1 MCRLVQNLYIK
12 DKILIFSMKKIIF
25 FLILSLLISFS
36 SIAKTIDQK
45 KEELKKIY
53 EAGGI
58 SKVEY
63 EKSIEFLEKPKKDKK
78 SNSQKKFSIKN
89 KKKNNKKLFGKKD
102 KDKDKDKEEIT
113 LKKIDELG
121 KPIKFDDSYYTRG
134 MVKKFSGCNNSFKC
148 RGDKAG
154 QELYKTF
161 TKNKSFGQKNPGKMI
176 KAMAMYEVF
185 YAKKLWY
192 ARKSL
197 ERYKEDNY
205 KKGLLSKRKKDEKEI
220 RSLFGINK
228 GRKNMREALGMNLD
242 TPTKEAIKK
251 FWLLGE
257 FLDLGTGVKNE
268 KLDKDLKE
276 RQELL
281 EAYKIQ
287 IANLKKKLQDDI
299 DEKED
304 EKSVE

>member
-1 MCRLVQNLYIK
+1 MKIINALIFII
-12 DKILIFSMKKIIF
+12 ILI
-25 FLILSLLISFS
+25 S
-36 SIAKTIDQK
+36 STVQAKTIDQK

-63 EKSIEFLEKPKKDKK
+63 EKSIEFIEKRDEKEENLKQKK
-78 SNSQKKFSIKN
+78 SFSLKN
-89 KKKNNKKLFGKKD
+89 KKKTKKINIFQKD
-102 KDKDKDKEEIT
+102 EDLEKIT
-113 LKKIDELG
+113 LEKIDELG
-121 KPIKFDDSYYTRG
+121 KPVKFDDSYFTTG
-134 MVKKFSGCNNSFKC
+134 MIKKFRGCNNSFKC
-148 RGDKAG
+148 KGDKAG

-161 TKNKSFGQKNPGKMI
+161 TKSKAYGQRNPGKMI

-205 KKGLLSKRKKDEKEI
+205 KKGLFDKRKTDEKEI

-228 GRKNMREALGMNLD
+228 GRKNMREALGMSIE

-281 EAYKIQ
+281 EAYKLQ
-287 IANLKKKLQDDI
+287 IANLKKKLQDDV
-299 DEKED
+299 DKEKD

>member
-1 MCRLVQNLYIK
+1 MRK
-12 DKILIFSMKKIIF
+12 F
-25 FLILSLLISFS
+25 FVCLILSVLISFS
-36 SIAKTIDQK
+36 AVAKTIDQK

-63 EKSIEFLEKPKKDKK
+63 EKSIKFLENPEEEKK
-78 SNSQKKFSIKN
+78 SNSKKKFSFKTN
-89 KKKNNKKLFGKKD
+89 KENKSFQLFKKKDETEKDEIKLA
-102 KDKDKDKEEIT
+102 E
-113 LKKIDELG
+113 IDELG
-121 KPIKFDDSYYTRG
+121 EIIKFDESFYPPS
-134 MVKKFSGCNNSFKC
+134 MEKKHFKGCNNSFNC
-148 RGDKAG
+148 RGKKAG
-154 QELYKTF
+154 TTLYKTF
-161 TKNKSFGQKNPGKMI
+161 TRNKSFGQRNPGKMI

-185 YAKKLWY
+185 YAEKLWK
-192 ARKSL
+192 AKKIIK
-197 ERYKEDNY
+197 RYEEDDY
-205 KKGLLSKRKKDEKEI
+205 KNKRKKVKDEDEI
-220 RSLFGINK
+220 RSLIGMNN
-228 GRKNMREALGMNLD
+228 GRKNMREALGMDLN
-242 TPTKEAIKK
+242 TPSKEAIKK

-281 EAYKIQ
+281 EAYKLQ

>member
-1 MCRLVQNLYIK
+1 MKIINALIFII
-12 DKILIFSMKKIIF
+12 ILI
-25 FLILSLLISFS
+25 S
-36 SIAKTIDQK
+36 STVQAKTIDQK

-63 EKSIEFLEKPKKDKK
+63 EKSIEFIEKRDEKEENLKQKK
-78 SNSQKKFSIKN
+78 SFSLKN
-89 KKKNNKKLFGKKD
+89 KKKTKKINIFQKD
-102 KDKDKDKEEIT
+102 EDLEKIT
-113 LKKIDELG
+113 LEKIDELG
-121 KPIKFDDSYYTRG
+121 KPVKFDDSYFTTG
-134 MVKKFSGCNNSFKC
+134 MIKKFRGCNNSFKC
-148 RGDKAG
+148 KGDKAG

-161 TKNKSFGQKNPGKMI
+161 TKSKAYGQRNPGKMI

-205 KKGLLSKRKKDEKEI
+205 KKGLFHKRKTDEKEI

-228 GRKNMREALGMNLD
+228 GRKNMREALGMSIE

-281 EAYKIQ
+281 EAYKLQ
-287 IANLKKKLQDDI
+287 IANLKKKLQDDV
-299 DEKED
+299 DKEED